1 MERGAIYRVNLAT
14 PAGAL
19 ERSVLVVSPT
29 PFNRVTGLPVVVP
42 ITPGPASARTA
53 GFAVSLLDAGTR
65 TTGIVHCNQPHTL
78 DIAARGGQFVERAPA
93 AVVEEVLARLGP
105 IFS

>member
-42 ITPGPASARTA
+42 ITPGP
-53 GFAVSLLDAGTR
+53 R